1 MTILCTSRNFL
12 ERSPASAILSD
23 DIVIQQKGQC
33 HVKWLR
39 KKLDLYLQ
47 EKIDS
52 SKERKAFSAMMLDLN
67 NFKPIN
73 DVLGHDVGDEAL
85 RTAARLFC

>member
-1 MTILCTSRNFL
+1 
-12 ERSPASAILSD
+12 
-23 DIVIQQKGQC
+23 
-33 HVKWLR
+33 
-39 KKLDLYLQ
+39 
-47 EKIDS
+47 
-52 SKERKAFSAMMLDLN
+52 MMLDLN